1 MLFTVED
8 EFLPSNFLVNSVSEG
23 RSVEWQIFRTSCL
36 ELGWQK
42 PFVLLVLD
50 VFTEQKLGWG
60 YVEDWLA
67 VALVGSAR
75 AWVQLLVVSEG
86 FLFLCIQHP
95 LLG

>member
-1 MLFTVED
+1 MED
-8 EFLPSNFLVNSVSEG
+8 EFLPSNFLVNSVLEG
-23 RSVEWQIFRTSCL
+23 RSAEWQIFRTSCL

-60 YVEDWLA
+60 CVEDWLA
-67 VALVGSAR
+67 VAFVCAR
-75 AWVQLLVVSEG
+75 HWIELLVVSER
-86 FLFLCIQHP
+86 FLLVCVQHP